1 MTKLLPLL
9 VLLLSLRRP
18 ENEQAESKRSTFNVQ
33 HRMFN
38 EEK

>member
-33 HRMFN
+33 HPTFN